1 MRRDVRGSS
10 MFDYIG
16 KYFVKSF
23 FCIVL
28 RIFWIFPI
36 KKNTVIF
43 INEHS
48 HNFSDN
54 LKYLALYM
62 LKREKNIKI
71 VYALKNFDEVRDFPI
86 IPVKIFSIK
95 YFYYALTSSVIVV
108 NAGGISYLPLRK
120 EQLSINTWHG
130 GGPYKKTGADSI
142 ASVWYRLQTK
152 KNAENI
158 DYVMSSCRICTKEEA
173 KSLYYNDSQV
183 LNSGSPR
190 VDMFFEDYSI
200 IKNNVYK
207 YFNIKSTK
215 KIILYAPTYRGIF
228 EGYDGVLKNS
238 VLNLDYKKLIT
249 AVKNRFGGE
258 WVFAIRLHPR
268 LKNIKIC
275 SKDIINMN
283 DYPDVQ
289 EILAST
295 DILITDYS
303 SIMWDYSFTKK
314 PCFIF
319 ATDLEDYIS
328 ERGFYMEPS
337 HWPFPIST
345 DNDEL
350 VSTIANYDER
360 KYFDK
365 LSQHYIDVGSYE
377 HGNACKVAYEKIL
390 NHIYMKMK

>member
-1 MRRDVRGSS
+1 
-10 MFDYIG
+10 
-16 KYFVKSF
+16 
-23 FCIVL
+23 
-28 RIFWIFPI
+28 
-36 KKNTVIF
+36 
-43 INEHS
+43 
-48 HNFSDN
+48 
-54 LKYLALYM
+54 
-62 LKREKNIKI
+62 
-71 VYALKNFDEVRDFPI
+71 
-86 IPVKIFSIK
+86 
-95 YFYYALTSSVIVV
+95 
-108 NAGGISYLPLRK
+108 
-120 EQLSINTWHG
+120 
-130 GGPYKKTGADSI
+130 
-142 ASVWYRLQTK
+142 
-152 KNAENI
+152 
-158 DYVMSSCRICTKEEA
+158 MSSCRICTKEEA